1 MFSNIQGFMADDF
14 GKATVQIDRLK
25 RVYFSDPANRLSLKK
40 GDEIVSQGKYNDSLF
55 LVLSGHVLGK
65 CCIESTEKQD
75 PSDRC
80 FEMFRGGVGTFVGV
94 HSFFSEPYLSFFTVE
109 ALDDVEVAFLKR
121 DSAPIEKE
129 KYGSLQEQFIPMI
142 SNELVL
148 RNFHLLEKSIDN
160 ESALNRLHRSEL
172 NASLGQLAAGLAH
185 ELNNAIGVISRKT
198 DFIAEALDRIIESK
212 ITEAHDLFHLGEN
225 YNAMISSE
233 TIRERTRLFE
243 KKKNLSHMAAKVL
256 ARLVETE
263 EDLKKLDKKVLDDFE
278 NLSRYWELGHDV
290 RDIRLA
296 AKHAADIVKSVRTLG
311 GSNFTRSEGLSIHET
326 LSRAISLLKPNLHD
340 IKLEVDLESVEKM
353 PLIYGDM
360 TELVQIWVNIIK
372 NSCDAMEAAETKDPK
387 VTIRCS
393 HTKTHVFV
401 HITDNGP
408 GISEGTA
415 DKIFQMDFT
424 TKKNGLSFGL
434 GLGLAIVQRIVDSY
448 GGEIILASR
457 PQNTTFNIKLPVEN
471 HYGND

>member
-14 GKATVQIDRLK
+14 GAAAVQIDRLK
-25 RVYFSDPANRLSLKK
+25 RVYFSNPANRLSLKK

-65 CCIESTEKQD
+65 CCIESTEKQEL
-75 PSDRC
+75 SDRC

-198 DFIAEALDRIIESK
+198 DFIAEALVGIESK
-212 ITEAHDLFHLGEN
+212 IT
-225 YNAMISSE
+225 S
-233 TIRERTRLFE
+233 T
-243 KKKNLSHMAAKVL
+243 
-256 ARLVETE
+256 
-263 EDLKKLDKKVLDDFE
+263 
-278 NLSRYWELGHDV
+278 
-290 RDIRLA
+290 
-296 AKHAADIVKSVRTLG
+296 
-311 GSNFTRSEGLSIHET
+311 
-326 LSRAISLLKPNLHD
+326 
-340 IKLEVDLESVEKM
+340 
-353 PLIYGDM
+353 
-360 TELVQIWVNIIK
+360 
-372 NSCDAMEAAETKDPK
+372 
-387 VTIRCS
+387 
-393 HTKTHVFV
+393 
-401 HITDNGP
+401 
-408 GISEGTA
+408 
-415 DKIFQMDFT
+415 
-424 TKKNGLSFGL
+424 
-434 GLGLAIVQRIVDSY
+434 
-448 GGEIILASR
+448 
-457 PQNTTFNIKLPVEN
+457 
-471 HYGND
+471 